1 MTADEAKMTARNFIE
16 EQDRL
21 RGGPSEDLCSDD
33 YVAYLASLAPMD
45 LAGHKAFSAV
55 FYAAFPD
62 LKHNIEDVVA
72 EGDRVALRIR
82 FTGTNSESFMGNP
95 ASGRSVDFEALVFM
109 TIASGKVKELRG
121 QFDQMGVLQQIGALP
136 ARRGGVAIATA

>member
-1 MTADEAKMTARNFIE
+1 MMTEQAKATARNFIE

-21 RGGPSEDLCSDD
+21 RGGPSDELCSED
-33 YVAYLASLAPMD
+33 YVAYLANLPPMD

-82 FTGTNSESFMGNP
+82 FTGTNIESFMGNP
-95 ASGRSVDFEALVFM
+95 ASGRPVDFDALVLM
-109 TIASGKVKELRG
+109 RIASGKVKELRS
-121 QFDQMGVLQQIGALP
+121 QFDQMGVLAQIGALSTP
-136 ARRGGVAIATA
+136 GADVPIARR